1 MQLNTTEQFKKVLA
15 EKREIVWAEIQKFLP
30 SKEPK
35 EFYKIVREYPERKGK
50 YLRPSLVLLACEA
63 FGGDPAKAVRTAAA
77 MQTSEDWILIHD
89 DWMDGSDM
97 RREKPCLH
105 KIYGDYHAINAGDAL
120 HMIMWKMLLDN
131 HEVLGY
137 EKSMEVANE
146 FYNILLTTAE
156 GQWLEG
162 AWMQSGNIALT
173 DEDWFKVA
181 DAKAGYYTITG
192 PMRLG
197 AIVAGR
203 NKETLDK
210 LFEFGIPFGR
220 AFQLQDDILNVA
232 GDEKKYGKE
241 IGGDILEGK
250 RTLILGHLMRTC
262 APQEKKKVEEI
273 FAKSRPQKT
282 EEEKNYVLDL
292 MRKHG
297 SIDYARAV
305 AKKLSGEAKEVFEK
319 NFQSL
324 PETEAKNNL
333 RLAVDFVV
341 NRDV

>member
-1 MQLNTTEQFKKVLA
+1 MVEKGDGFKNVLA
-15 EKREIVWAEIQKFLP
+15 EKKNIVWSEIQKFLP
-30 SKEPK
+30 NKEPK
-35 EFYKIVREYPERKGK
+35 EFYKIVRDYPERKGK

-63 FGGDPAKAVRTAAA
+63 FGEDPAKAVRTAAA

-89 DWMDGSDM
+89 DLLDGSDM

-105 KIYGDYHAINAGDAL
+105 KIYGDYHAINAGDTL
-120 HMIMWKMLLDN
+120 HMIMWKIIFDN
-131 HEVLGY
+131 YEILGH

-162 AWMQSGNIALT
+162 DWMQSGNIALT

-197 AIVAGR
+197 AIVAGKS
-203 NKETLDK
+203 KETLDK

-262 APQEKKKVEEI
+262 APAERKKIEEI
-273 FAKSRPQKT
+273 FAKPRAQKT

-292 MRKHG
+292 MHKHG
-297 SIDYARAV
+297 SIDYGRAV
-305 AKKLSGEAKEVFEK
+305 TKKLAGEAKEVFEK
-319 NFQSL
+319 NFHGL
-324 PETEAKNNL
+324 PESEAKNNL